1 MAAIHQTAY
10 PRFKSHFKDAE
21 LINFYTPT
29 PEELEFSSKHTR
41 SLESK
46 FGLLTHLKVF
56 QRLGYFVLWDAI
68 PSSIIKYVS
77 TCLGSLFE
85 LQPPK
90 NYDESGTRNRHL
102 DHIRKYMRVKP
113 IGDATTICFEKAATQ
128 AVQTKEHI
136 SDIINVMIEE
146 LIRQDFELPGFST
159 LDRAAYQIR
168 FQFNEQ
174 CFEQIAE
181 KLSLLQITKIKRLLE
196 SPTKDEH
203 SRWYLLK
210 QEPDKP
216 TVNTVKSYATYVDSL
231 RRWQE
236 LLAIKIELPAAKYEQ
251 FCQEAYAINLTQI
264 KRLSLKR
271 QYTYA
276 VLLVQLQTAKATD
289 NLVRLFTKHIK
300 QLHNKAKKALDIYR
314 LNQVESSTSLIAQ
327 LLSFTKAYQTEGTTT
342 QRFAA
347 IEKTMPDEPQ
357 IIVKQCED
365 HLAISQDNELC
376 FLPKIYKSKRF
387 VCFNCLANFRL
398 ETTSQQRNFKKCVDF
413 IRLHQYSKR
422 ELLETSELNLSWIT
436 NKWRKLVTG
445 KTTRQG
451 KVEVVNRR
459 FFELCV
465 FTELSRQ
472 LESGDMYLDN
482 SLEYDDFTKRYISWK
497 EYAQQAPAYEA
508 ISGIST
514 DPNKF
519 TEQLKKWML
528 DGAEIMDD
536 GFTSNEYVR
545 LEDGSL
551 VVSPVIAS
559 PKDKNYQFLDEQLKN
574 RMKHTG
580 ILDIIAHS
588 EKWLNLSEGFGQ
600 PSGYQSRIDNYTAR
614 FVSTLFCYGCNLGP
628 SETARSIAGINRKQ
642 IAWLNAQHVSEKRLD
657 KAIVKVINQYNKF
670 QLPSFWGSGKTAAAD
685 GTKWDLYEQNLL
697 SEYHIRYGSYG
708 GIAYYHVS
716 DKYIAL
722 FSHFIPCGVYEAIY
736 ILDGLMKNESN
747 IQPNVLHGDTH
758 AQSFPVFGLA
768 YLLGIKLMPR
778 IKKNKV
784 QTMYRP
790 NKITDYKHIQEI
802 FSDPINW
809 KLIQTHLPDMLRIA
823 LSVKAGKLTPS
834 AILRKLGS
842 HSRKNKLYYALRE
855 LGRAVRTGFLLEY
868 YHDPELRKTINAA
881 TTKSEAFNKFA
892 KWTAFANK
900 GAIRENLRHEQI
912 KVIKYNH
919 LVANLIILYNTQ
931 EMTRVLKELTAEG
944 YQIKKST
951 LQGFSPYRTEHI
963 RRFGLHPLNMEME
976 VPPLF
981 TDFQLFV

>member
-1 MAAIHQTAY
+1 MAAIHETAY
-10 PRFKSHFKDAE
+10 PRFKSYFEQEE
-21 LINFYTPT
+21 LIRFYSPT
-29 PEELEFSSKHTR
+29 KEELEFSLKHTR
-41 SLESK
+41 SLESQ

-56 QRLGYFVLWDAI
+56 QRLGYFVLWEII
-68 PSSIIKYVS
+68 PSTITKYIS
-77 TCLGSLFE
+77 TCLGNLFE
-85 LQPPK
+85 LQCPK

-102 DHIRKYMRVKP
+102 DHIRKYMEVQP
-113 IGDATTICFEKAATQ
+113 VGDATTICFEKAATQ

-146 LIRQDFELPGFST
+146 LIRQNFELPGFST

-168 FQFNEQ
+168 FKFNEK
-174 CFEQIAE
+174 CFEQIVD
-181 KLSLLQITKIKRLLE
+181 KLTPIQISKIKQLLAAPSE
-196 SPTKDEH
+196 DEK

-210 QEPDKP
+210 EEPDKP
-216 TVNTVKSYATYVDSL
+216 TVSTIKSYAAYVDSL
-231 RRWQE
+231 LRWQE
-236 LLAIKIELPAAKYEQ
+236 LLVIQMELPAAKYEQ
-251 FCQEAYAINLTQI
+251 FCHEAYAINLTQI
-264 KRLSLKR
+264 KRLDLKR
-271 QYTYA
+271 QYSYA
-276 VLLVQLQTAKATD
+276 ILLVQLQTAKATD

-300 QLHNKAKKALDIYR
+300 QLHNKAKKALNIYR
-314 LNQVESSTSLIAQ
+314 LSQVESSTSLIEQ
-327 LLSFTKAYQTEGTTT
+327 LLHFTKAYQTEGTII
-342 QRFAA
+342 QRFSA

-357 IIVKQCED
+357 TIVKQCED
-365 HLAISQDNELC
+365 HLAISQNNELY

-387 VCFNCLANFRL
+387 LYFNCLANFRL
-398 ETTSQQRNFKKCVDF
+398 ETTSQQHNFKKCVDLL
-413 IRLHQYSKR
+413 RLHRYSKR
-422 ELLETSELNLSWIT
+422 ESLDTSELDLSWMT
-436 NKWRKLVTG
+436 DKWRKLVTG
-445 KTTRQG
+445 KTTRQN
-451 KVEVVNRR
+451 KVELVNRR

-472 LESGDMYLDN
+472 LESGDMYIDT

-497 EYAQQAPAYEA
+497 QYAQQVSAYET
-508 ISGIST
+508 ISGIPT
-514 DPNKF
+514 DPEKF
-519 TEQLKKWML
+519 TKQLQTWML
-528 DGAEIMDD
+528 NAAKTMDD

-545 LEDGSL
+545 LENGSL
-551 VVSPVIAS
+551 VVSPIIAS
-559 PKDKNYQFLDEQLKN
+559 PEEPGYQFLEEQFKK
-574 RMKHTG
+574 RMEPTG
-580 ILDIIAHS
+580 ILDIIARS
-588 EKWLNLSEGFGQ
+588 ETWLKLSKGFGQ
-600 PSGYQSRIDNYTAR
+600 PSGYESRIDNYAAR

-628 SETARSIAGINRKQ
+628 TETARSIAGINRKQ

-670 QLPSFWGSGKTAAAD
+670 QLSGFWGSGKTASAD

-736 ILDGLMKNESN
+736 ILDGLMKNESD

-778 IKKNKV
+778 IRKNKV
-784 QTMYRP
+784 LTMYQP
-790 NKITDYKHIQEI
+790 DKTTDYKHIQEI

-809 KLIQTHLPDMLRIA
+809 KLIQTHLPDMLRVA

-842 HSRKNKLYYALRE
+842 HSRKNKLYYAFRE

-868 YHDPELRKTINAA
+868 YHDPQLRKTINAA
-881 TTKSEAFNKFA
+881 TNKSEGFNNFA

-900 GAIRENLRHEQI
+900 GEIRENLRHEQI
-912 KVIKYNH
+912 KIIKYNH
-919 LVANLIILYNTQ
+919 LVANLLIFYNTQ

-951 LQGFSPYRTEHI
+951 LRAFSPYRTEHI
-963 RRFGLHPLNMEME
+963 RRYGLHPLNMEQE
-976 VPPLF
+976 VPPLNM
-981 TDFQLFV
+981 DFQLFV

>member
-1 MAAIHQTAY
+1 MAAIHETAY
-10 PRFKSHFKDAE
+10 PRFKSHFKEAE
-21 LINFYTPT
+21 LIKFYTPA
-29 PEELEFSSKHTR
+29 PEELEFSLKHTR
-41 SLESK
+41 SLESQ

-56 QRLGYFVLWDAI
+56 QRLGYFVLWDPI
-68 PSSIIKYVS
+68 PSSITKYVS

-90 NYDESGTRNRHL
+90 SYDESGTRNRHL
-102 DHIRKYMRVKP
+102 DHIRKYMSVKP
-113 IGDATTICFEKAATQ
+113 VGDATTICFEKAATQ

-146 LIRQDFELPGFST
+146 LIRQNFELPGFST
-159 LDRAAYQIR
+159 LDRTAYQIR

-174 CFEQIAE
+174 CFEQIAK
-181 KLSLLQITKIKRLLE
+181 KLTPIQIAKIKRLLE
-196 SPTKDEH
+196 SPTDDED

-216 TVNTVKSYATYVDSL
+216 TVNTVKSYAAYVDSL
-231 RRWQE
+231 LRWQE

-251 FCQEAYAINLTQI
+251 FCHEAYAINLTQI

-300 QLHNKAKKALDIYR
+300 QLHNKARKALDIYR

-327 LLSFTKAYQTEGTTT
+327 LLNFTKAYQTEGTTT

-347 IEKTMPDEPQ
+347 IKKTMPDEPQ
-357 IIVKQCED
+357 TIVKQCED
-365 HLAISQDNELC
+365 HLAVSQDNELY

-387 VCFNCLANFRL
+387 LCFNCLANFRL

-413 IRLHQYSKR
+413 LRLHQYSKR
-422 ELLETSELNLSWIT
+422 EFLETSELDLSWIT
-436 NKWRKLVTG
+436 DKWRKLVTG
-445 KTTRQG
+445 KTTRQS

-482 SLEYDDFTKRYISWK
+482 SLEYDDFTKRYISWE

-508 ISGIST
+508 ISGIPT

-528 DGAEIMDD
+528 DAAKTMDD
-536 GFTSNEYVR
+536 GFNSNEYVR
-545 LEDGSL
+545 LENGSL

-559 PKDKNYQFLDEQLKN
+559 PKDEGYQFLDEQLKN

-588 EKWLNLSEGFGQ
+588 EKWLNLSKGFGQ
-600 PSGYQSRIDNYTAR
+600 PSGYQSRIDNYNAR

-670 QLPSFWGSGKTAAAD
+670 QLPNFWGSGKTAAAD
-685 GTKWDLYEQNLL
+685 GTKWDLYEQNIL

-784 QTMYRP
+784 KTMYRP
-790 NKITDYKHIQEI
+790 DKITDYKHIQEI

-842 HSRKNKLYYALRE
+842 HSRKNKLYYAFRE

-868 YHDPELRKTINAA
+868 YNDAELRKTINAA